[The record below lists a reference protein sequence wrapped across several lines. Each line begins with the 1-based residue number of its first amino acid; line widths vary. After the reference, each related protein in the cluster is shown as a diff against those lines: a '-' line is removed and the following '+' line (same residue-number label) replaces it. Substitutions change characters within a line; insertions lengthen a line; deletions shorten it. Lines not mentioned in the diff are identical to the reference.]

1 MAKAKTTA
9 LSLELS
15 TDGEQLVCFCK
26 DYSIRLWR
34 FRSGMLRRVYDESA
48 EQMQEWQRG
57 DDTRLKLEPIDYGT
71 AVPLAA
77 FTLNQALN
85 QANAAMAM
93 CARRHEL
100 CGEVAHGA
108 VSLQ

>member
-34 FRSGMLRRVYDESA
+34 FRSGKLRRVYDESA

-57 DDTRLKLEPIDYGT
+57 DDTRLKLEPIDYG
-71 AVPLAA
+71 APLPLAR
-77 FTLNQALN
+77 
-85 QANAAMAM
+85 
-93 CARRHEL
+93 ARTRPE
-100 CGEVAHGA
+100 
-108 VSLQ
+108 